1 MFDGMPAAPQA
12 AACGRGAAS
21 GGMGRSMADASA
33 QALAT
38 LETLGPD
45 ATNALRIYLGMG
57 MGGGE
62 GERGHGRR
70 AHSSACGAAAGPHGS
85 AQARA
90 NTLGPQEHD
99 WRCPSCSRAMHGR
112 HKGCWNCRVDR
123 NGNGVAPEWCPWQC
137 SVCGHINPHQYQG
150 CRGKEG
156 APCGHLRSI
165 TGAVGTGHTRD
176 DWVCVRCREH
186 GLLLVRMGVDRVACR
201 ACHMSLADMVDVTYV
216 RDYPDGTAFE

>member
-1 MFDGMPAAPQA
+1 MRSKG
-12 AACGRGAAS
+12 S
-21 GGMGRSMADASA
+21 GGSLDDEFPVAPHSGDTGRAMADAGA

-38 LETLGPD
+38 LETLGPL
-45 ATNALRIYLGMG
+45 AKNALRIYLGLG

-70 AHSSACGAAAGPHGS
+70 AHSSACGAVSGLHGS
-85 AQARA
+85 AHARA
-90 NTLGPQEHD
+90 NTMGPQEHD
-99 WRCPSCSRAMHGR
+99 WRCPLCSRAMHGR
-112 HKGCWNCRVDR
+112 HKGCWNCRVDK

-165 TGAVGTGHTRD
+165 AGAVGTGHTRD

-186 GLLLVRMGVDRVACR
+186 GLLLVRMGVDRLACR
-201 ACHMSLADMVDVTYV
+201 ACHTALADMADVTYV